1 MTDELPRAWLK
12 VRLGDVCT
20 AVSQRG
26 PDASRATFKYIDLGA
41 IDNKSKRIGETS
53 DVPTLSAPSR
63 AKQIVRAG
71 DVVFS
76 TVRVYLENIAE
87 IPDELDGE
95 IASTAFCVLRPIA
108 GISSRFLY
116 HYVTSRRFVLDVNR
130 LQRGNSPPSVQDG
143 DIRSQELPLPPSAE
157 QKRIASRIDELFSR
171 IEEGERALE
180 RVATL
185 VERYRQS
192 VLKAAVTG
200 ELTRD
205 WREKNKD
212 QLESGEALLAR
223 ILKARREAWERSELD
238 KMKAKGITPA
248 NDKWKQKYEE
258 PAAPDVTQLPAL
270 PHGWVWGSINQ
281 LCTLENGDRGP
292 NYPSRAHY
300 VDAGVPFITAGNIQD
315 WKIDP
320 EGLNFITEERFA
332 LLRAGQIERGDL
344 LFCLRGSLGKA
355 ALNTLER
362 GAIASSLVIVR
373 PASPVLSKA
382 LLVYFQSPL
391 ASQEIKKYD
400 NGTAQPNLAAA
411 DLGRFAVPIP
421 PAVELALILDQAE
434 KAVEAASR
442 QARVLMDVGDRAQA
456 LRQATLKMAFAGGL
470 IPQDSSDDPAS
481 VLIARITA
489 ERNEGPATSKRGRKP
504 KTSEPA

>member
-1 MTDELPRAWLK
+1 MTDELPRTWLK

-53 DVPTLSAPSR
+53 DVPTSSAPSR

-95 IASTAFCVLRPIA
+95 IASTAFCVLRPMA

-171 IEEGERALE
+171 IDEGERALE
-180 RVATL
+180 RVQKL

-205 WREKNKD
+205 WREKNQDK
-212 QLESGEALLAR
+212 LESGEALLAR
-223 ILKARREAWERSELD
+223 ILKARREAWEKAELD

-258 PAAPDVTQLPAL
+258 PAEPDVTVLPTLPSGWKWAALEQLSTKIVDGTHHTPEYVSSGIAFL
-270 PHGWVWGSINQ
+270 SVKDIRGG
-281 LCTLENGDRGP
+281 TLHFDACKYISAESHQELSRRCA
-292 NYPSRAHY
+292 PSC
-300 VDAGVPFITAGNIQD
+300 
-315 WKIDP
+315 
-320 EGLNFITEERFA
+320 
-332 LLRAGQIERGDL
+332 GDL
-344 LFCLRGSLGKA
+344 LITKSGTIGRTAIVNTDEPFSLFVSVALVKPVPGFSALVMKLGFDAWFQTINVANDITGTAVKNLHLVDLKQVCVPVPPEVEQAEILSLVDEHFSKVEDIFGTLRRSALQSMTLRQSTLKA
-355 ALNTLER
+355 AFCGDLLPQSPSDEPAHALLER
-362 GAIASSLVIVR
+362 I
-373 PASPVLSKA
+373 
-382 LLVYFQSPL
+382 
-391 ASQEIKKYD
+391 
-400 NGTAQPNLAAA
+400 AAA
-411 DLGRFAVPIP
+411 HSEA
-421 PAVELALILDQAE
+421 PA
-434 KAVEAASR
+434 K
-442 QARVLMDVGDRAQA
+442 
-456 LRQATLKMAFAGGL
+456 
-470 IPQDSSDDPAS
+470 P
-481 VLIARITA
+481 
-489 ERNEGPATSKRGRKP
+489 KRGRKP